1 MSSPHDRTDGK
12 PEAWIEMLHEDRND
26 LDPIL
31 RDMYDQMR
39 EPDGHV
45 DNILKIHSLNPA
57 SLQVHYDFYKLVMY
71 GPSPLSRA
79 QREMIAVVVSTV
91 NQCHY

>member
-1 MSSPHDRTDGK
+1 MSSPHNRTDGK
-12 PEAWIEMLHEDRND
+12 PEAWIEMLHEDRSD

-31 RDMYDQMR
+31 RDMYDKMR

-45 DNILKIHSLNPA
+45 DNILKIHSLHPA
-57 SLQVHYDFYKLVMY
+57 SLQVHYDFYKLVMH